1 MKLKLAGD
9 LKLFYPLPNLKLYS
23 HHIDNRIF
31 TKDGSNLPFLVWPD
45 HTPCTAINL
54 YMLTLRDQRGRAG
67 QPLSRRGSKGGT
79 IGDYA
84 GKLSQLI
91 RYCSNEHLD
100 FLELTDLH
108 FTRFISKL
116 RKQRYK
122 DRLIQRQKN
131 ENTLTSTGQVC
142 LNFLR
147 FLGNFSGKPN
157 FVAENGVIK
166 TTTREYS
173 IVGHNGQVIK
183 KTSIWH
189 HSFTLGETGD
199 TRNPISPKSVKS
211 LRQAADDAN
220 TSSFINSRRHLHISF
235 LEYLGPRRGELAD
248 IKVEAINRAWHMK
261 FPVLD
266 LLTLKQGEPVIRQ
279 IPVSRV
285 LLQQARTYMKLHRP
299 SAIKIFTKGGRPDHG
314 KLFVSERTGKPLADT
329 TITNEIHTLRKAAGI
344 SEQACAHM
352 FRHAFC
358 TNLFVIL
365 FQRNKFKN
373 SKEFEIRLISDS
385 FFLHTVKQLS
395 GHKTLEGLMP
405 YIHLAYRRLNN
416 IEETV
421 SIANLILLQDEFDSH
436 LRLLC
441 HELKKGLGTFQFIDR
456 VEELISL
463 KYQDRDDILNK

>member
-23 HHIDNRIF
+23 HHLDNRTF

-45 HTPCTAINL
+45 HTPCNAINL
-54 YMLTLRDQRGRAG
+54 YMLTLRDQPGRAG
-67 QPLSRRGSKGGT
+67 QPLSRRGNKGGT

-91 RYCSNEHLD
+91 RYCSNENLD

-147 FLGNFSGKPN
+147 FLGSFSGKPK
-157 FVAENGVIK
+157 FVAEGGIINI
-166 TTTREYS
+166 TIREYT
-173 IVGHNGQVIK
+173 IIGKNGHIIK
-183 KTSIWH
+183 RTALWH
-189 HSFTLGETGD
+189 HSFTPGEAGD
-199 TRNPISPKSVKS
+199 PRNPIAPKSVKS
-211 LRQAADDAN
+211 LRQAADNAN
-220 TSSFINSRRHLHISF
+220 TSAFINSRRHLHISF
-235 LEYLGPRRGELAD
+235 LEHVGPRRGELAD
-248 IKVEAINRAWHMK
+248 IKVEAINRAWQMK
-261 FPVLD
+261 IPLLD
-266 LLTLKQGEPVIRQ
+266 ILTLKQGEPVVRQ
-279 IPVSRV
+279 VPVSR
-285 LLQQARTYMKLHRP
+285 LLLNQARTYIKLQRAN
-299 SAIKIFTKGGRPDHG
+299 AIKRFTKGGRLDHG

-329 TITNEIHTLRKAAGI
+329 TITNEIHLLRKSAGF

-365 FQRNKFKN
+365 FQRNKFKT

-385 FFLHTVKQLS
+385 FFLHEVMQLS
-395 GHKTLEGLMP
+395 GHKTLEGLMT
-405 YIHLAYRRLNN
+405 YVHLAYRRLNN

-421 SIANLILLQDEFDSH
+421 STASLILLQDEFDSH

-441 HELKKGLGTFQFIDR
+441 HELSKGLEIPLFIDR
-456 VEELISL
+456 VENLIAF
-463 KYQDRDDILNK
+463 KYQDREDILNI